1 MTKFQPLNRDFAA
14 RVRESF
20 SEQLFMNMLDADL
33 SVCLPGEVAI
43 HMPYSPTLTQQDG
56 FLHAGVVTALVDS
69 ACGYAAMT
77 LMPEDAEVLSVEF
90 KVNLLSPA
98 VGEGFLAHAEV
109 IKPGRTLTVCR
120 GDLFAIQE
128 DAEQKLVATMQATM
142 ITRRG
147 E

>member
-1 MTKFQPLNRDFAA
+1 M
-14 RVRESF
+14 S
-20 SEQLFMNMLDADL
+20 MLDAEL
-33 SVCLPGEVAI
+33 SACLPGEVAI

-56 FLHAGVVTALVDS
+56 FLHAGVVTALADT

-98 VGEGFLAHAEV
+98 VGEGFLASGFV

-120 GDLFAIQE
+120 GDVFAIKDGE
-128 DAEQKLVATMQATM
+128 EKLVATMQATM
-142 ITRRG
+142 ITRRS

>member
-1 MTKFQPLNRDFAA
+1 MHT
-14 RVRESF
+14 
-20 SEQLFMNMLDADL
+20 LDAEL

-56 FLHAGVVTALVDS
+56 FLHAGVITALADT

-98 VGEGFLAHAEV
+98 VGEGFMASGFV

-120 GDLFAIQE
+120 ADVFAIKDGE
-128 DAEQKLVATMQATM
+128 EKLVATMQATM
-142 ITRRG
+142 ITRQTESTERG
-147 E
+147 HRT